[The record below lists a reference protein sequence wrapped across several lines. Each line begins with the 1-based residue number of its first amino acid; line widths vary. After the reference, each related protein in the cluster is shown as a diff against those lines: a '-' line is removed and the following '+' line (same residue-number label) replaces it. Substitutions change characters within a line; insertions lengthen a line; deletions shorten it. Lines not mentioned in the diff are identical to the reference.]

1 MTTHND
7 PLSFVSVPRA
17 ADQPSNANLNLE
29 SSILAAARLSGKNPN
44 DTAPAVAGLFF
55 PQSKSLGID
64 RSGHSLAQQAKIVYA
79 GSNNTSYEQGDA
91 DLKTLAEMENVGA
104 KQVRRICK
112 HIGAERCVERDD
124 AVTKYQ
130 ALPLVE
136 RKQTPQ
142 GVTTPQVAVVGVDG
156 GRLQIFDRSA
166 KSDTTANPEQ
176 ARDSTSTD
184 DHPDERADNG
194 RHWREDKIGL
204 LMTMQSEA
212 QAVDPCPEIPANF
225 VNPLRIMKLARELK
239 KRVPTGEEAA
249 KPVAEADEQSDS
261 ETPEEW
267 DRPEVESKRFV
278 ATRRVWE
285 EFGPMVATRAW
296 EWGFYGASRKAFIG
310 DGASNNWTMW
320 RNHFSSFTPILD
332 FIHALSYVF
341 ASATVGRPFGEGWSC
356 YVKWIEWVWQGEVEK
371 VVSELVLRQEE
382 LGLPRET
389 ESSGNPRE
397 VVARALEYLR
407 NNESRM
413 KYAEYRKAGLPL
425 TSSYVESAVKQFN
438 YRVKGTEKFWDED
451 GAEEML
457 QLRADFLSDDQ
468 PLDGFWKRR
477 EANESGQRRYRKAA

>member
-1 MTTHND
+1 
-7 PLSFVSVPRA
+7 VSVPVA
-17 ADQPSNANLNLE
+17 TDQPSNAIPNPG
-29 SSILAAARLSGKNPN
+29 SSRLAAARLSGKNPN
-44 DTAPAVAGLFF
+44 GTAPAVGGLSS
-55 PQSKSLGID
+55 PQSRSLGID

-79 GSNNTSYEQGDA
+79 GANNTSYEQGDA
-91 DLKTLAEMENVGA
+91 DLKNLAEMTEVGA

-112 HIGAERCVERDD
+112 HIGAERCLERDE
-124 AVTKYQ
+124 AVAEYQ
-130 ALPLVE
+130 ALTLVE
-136 RKQTPQ
+136 RKQAPE
-142 GVTTPQVAVVGVDG
+142 GVTAPEVAVVGVDG

-166 KSDTTANPEQ
+166 KSDATAGTER
-176 ARDSTSTD
+176 AGDSTSTD

-204 LMTMQSEA
+204 LMTMQSEV

-239 KRVPTGEEAA
+239 KRVAVGEEAI
-249 KPVAEADEQSDS
+249 KPATEADEPADG

-320 RNHFSSFTPILD
+320 RNHFSSFTPVLD

-341 ASATVGRPFGEGWSC
+341 ASATAGRPFGEGWTC
-356 YVKWIEWVWQGEVEK
+356 YVRWIEWVWKGEVEQ
-371 VVSELVLRQEE
+371 VVSELVRRREE
-382 LGLPRET
+382 LGLPGEG

-397 VVARALEYLR
+397 VVSRALEYLR

-413 KYAEYRKAGLPL
+413 KYAEYRRAGLPL

-451 GAEEML
+451 GAEQML

-477 EANESGQRRYRKAA
+477 EANESGQRRYRKVA

>member
-1 MTTHND
+1 M
-7 PLSFVSVPRA
+7 
-17 ADQPSNANLNLE
+17 
-29 SSILAAARLSGKNPN
+29 RLSGKNHRH
-44 DTAPAVAGLFF
+44 TAPAVGGLFS

-91 DLKTLAEMENVGA
+91 DLKKLAEMENVGA
-104 KQVRRICK
+104 KQVRRMCK
-112 HIGAERCVERDD
+112 GIGAERCLERDET
-124 AVTKYQ
+124 VGKYQ
-130 ALPLVE
+130 ALTLVE
-136 RKQTPQ
+136 RKETPK
-142 GVTTPQVAVVGVDG
+142 GVTAPEVAVIGVDG

-166 KSDTTANPEQ
+166 KPDATANTEQ
-176 ARDSTSTD
+176 ASDSTSTD

-204 LMTMQSEA
+204 LMTMRSEV

-239 KRVPTGEEAA
+239 KRVPAGEEAA
-249 KPVAEADEQSDS
+249 KPATEADEQSDS

-278 ATRRVWE
+278 ATRQPWE

-341 ASATVGRPFGEGWSC
+341 ASATAGRPFAEGWSC

-371 VVSELVLRQEE
+371 VVSELMLRQEE
-382 LGLPRET
+382 LGVPAKDESACSPRQ
-389 ESSGNPRE
+389 

-407 NNESRM
+407 NNVTRM
-413 KYAEYRKAGLPL
+413 KYAEYRREGLPL

-438 YRVKGTEKFWDED
+438 YRVKGTEKFWAED

-477 EANESGQRRYRKAA
+477 EANESGQRRYRKTA

>member
-1 MTTHND
+1 VRPN
-7 PLSFVSVPRA
+7 
-17 ADQPSNANLNLE
+17 
-29 SSILAAARLSGKNPN
+29 GKSHRH
-44 DTAPAVAGLFF
+44 TAPAVAGLFS

-91 DLKTLAEMENVGA
+91 DLKKLAEMENVGA

-112 HIGAERCVERDD
+112 HIGAERCLERDD

-130 ALPLVE
+130 ALTLVE
-136 RKQTPQ
+136 RKQPPK
-142 GVTTPQVAVVGVDG
+142 GVTAPEVAVVGVDG
-156 GRLQIFDRSA
+156 GRLQIFERSA
-166 KSDTTANPEQ
+166 KSDATANTEQ
-176 ARDSTSTD
+176 AGDSTSTD

-204 LMTMQSEA
+204 LMTMQSEV
-212 QAVDPCPEIPANF
+212 QAVDPCPKIPENF

-239 KRVPTGEEAA
+239 KRVPAGEEAA
-249 KPVAEADEQSDS
+249 KPVPDEGASEQSDS
-261 ETPEEW
+261 ELFEEW

-278 ATRRVWE
+278 ATRRAWE

-341 ASATVGRPFGEGWSC
+341 ASATSGRPFGEGWSC

-382 LGLPRET
+382 LGLPSAT

-451 GAEEML
+451 GAEQML

-468 PLDGFWKRR
+468 PLNGFWKRR
-477 EANESGQRRYRKAA
+477 EANESGQRRYRKTA

>member
-1 MTTHND
+1 MTRHND
-7 PLSFVSVPRA
+7 PLSSVSAPVA
-17 ADQPSNANLNLE
+17 ADQPSHAIPNPG
-29 SSILAAARLSGKNPN
+29 SSRLAAARPGGKNPN
-44 DTAPAVAGLFF
+44 GTAPAVGGPFS

-79 GSNNTSYEQGDA
+79 GANNTSYEQGDA
-91 DLKTLAEMENVGA
+91 DLRNLAEMTTVGA

-112 HIGAERCVERDD
+112 HVGAERCLERDE
-124 AVTKYQ
+124 AVAEYQ
-130 ALPLVE
+130 ALTLVE
-136 RKQTPQ
+136 RKQTPE
-142 GVTTPQVAVVGVDG
+142 GVTAPEVAVVGVDG
-156 GRLQIFDRSA
+156 GRLQIFDRA
-166 KSDTTANPEQ
+166 ATSDATAGTEQ
-176 ARDSTSTD
+176 ARESTSTD

-204 LMTMQSEA
+204 LMTMRSEV

-239 KRVPTGEEAA
+239 KRVAAGEEAA
-249 KPVAEADEQSDS
+249 RPATEADGQSDN
-261 ETPEEW
+261 ETSEEW

-320 RNHFSSFTPILD
+320 RNHFSSFTPVLD

-341 ASATVGRPFGEGWSC
+341 ASATAGRPFVEGWSC
-356 YVKWIEWVWQGEVEK
+356 YVKWIEWVWRGEVEK
-371 VVSELVLRQEE
+371 VVSELVRRQEE
-382 LGLPRET
+382 LGLPGET
-389 ESSGNPRE
+389 ESSGSACE
-397 VVARALEYLR
+397 VVSRALEYLR

-413 KYAEYRKAGLPL
+413 RYAEYRKAGLPL

-451 GAEEML
+451 GAEQML